1 MCVARRSIIS
11 SPAGI
16 MPAAITCV
24 TALPAASTLAKLA
37 ITTCAQAGLGMS
49 LTVTSVT
56 TPNMPSEPMNTD
68 SRSRP
73 GASGA

>member
-16 MPAAITCV
+16 MPAAICV

-37 ITTCAQAGLGMS
+37 ITTCAQAGL
-49 LTVTSVT
+49 
-56 TPNMPSEPMNTD
+56 E
-68 SRSRP
+68 
-73 GASGA
+73 

>member
-37 ITTCAQAGLGMS
+37 ITTCAQAGR
-49 LTVTSVT
+49 
-56 TPNMPSEPMNTD
+56 E
-68 SRSRP
+68 
-73 GASGA
+73 